1 MDLIFLW
8 EKNVNVSSH
17 RVVPSSDKSA
27 NKLSKLNYLA
37 VKKFSGVDSLYIA
50 CKLIMQ
56 NTHTPQTCSS
66 SSTDKDTKTQWSHY
80 RRTHIKPTV
89 LFLMEIFAKKMEVN
103 MTISTDINLHLF
115 FACWNASAPLS
126 NGIVCGS
133 IPFQCSLYICCVVWL
148 NGYCKLEWIEKRQ
161 RERESSDQAI
171 RFGLVFF
178 DFTYVFI
185 FSWASVSDTYA

>member
-56 NTHTPQTCSS
+56 NTHTHHKHVQAAVQI
-66 SSTDKDTKTQWSHY
+66 KTQK
-80 RRTHIKPTV
+80 RNDHITV
-89 LFLMEIFAKKMEVN
+89 VHI
-103 MTISTDINLHLF
+103 
-115 FACWNASAPLS
+115 
-126 NGIVCGS
+126 
-133 IPFQCSLYICCVVWL
+133 
-148 NGYCKLEWIEKRQ
+148 
-161 RERESSDQAI
+161 
-171 RFGLVFF
+171 
-178 DFTYVFI
+178 
-185 FSWASVSDTYA
+185 